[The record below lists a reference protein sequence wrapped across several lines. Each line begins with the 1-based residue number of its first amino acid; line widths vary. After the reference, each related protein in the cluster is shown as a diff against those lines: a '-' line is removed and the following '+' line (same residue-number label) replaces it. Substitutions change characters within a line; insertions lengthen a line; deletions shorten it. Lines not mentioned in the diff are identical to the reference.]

1 MGIIIMIVGY
11 TIGAIL
17 IAFGLAILYEIFSG
31 TSTGPQIVY
40 YPAVGTVLIIIGA
53 GVCYGGYM
61 SGRSR
66 SKE

>member
-1 MGIIIMIVGY
+1 MIVGY

-31 TSTGPQIVY
+31 TYTAPQIVY

-53 GVCYGGYM
+53 GVCYGAYM

-66 SKE
+66 SNE